1 MNEVLVTGASGFI
14 GRQCL
19 PLLVAKGYDVH
30 ALSLRPEPCSIP
42 GVSWHRC
49 NLLQPG
55 CATALMRQLRPQSL
69 LHLAWYAV
77 PGRFW
82 EARENLEWLRASL
95 ELLISFADNGGK
107 RLVAA
112 GTCAEYEWD
121 NGKRESNKENENGGK
136 NENDEK
142 NQIGGNGGECIENT
156 TSLLPSTL
164 YGTSKHALQQ
174 IVHFSRRQTG
184 LSSAW
189 GRIFFLYG
197 PHEHPIRLV
206 AYAVQ
211 SLLRGEPAFC
221 SEGGQVRDFLHVTDA
236 AAAFVS
242 LLQSEVE
249 GPVNIASGEPTSIRG
264 VLEEIGQQTGRTE
277 LLHFGARPSG
287 AEASRIW
294 GNVRRLKEEVGFS
307 PQYDLAGGI
316 RQTIEWWR
324 HSRSS
329 EKRDSE
335 PSNSEQFNT
344 EQCNRGESNQERL
357 HAAGVAEP

>member
-42 GVSWHRC
+42 GVSWHRR

-55 CATALMRQLRPQSL
+55 CATALVRQLRPQSL

-77 PGRFW
+77 PGKFW

-95 ELLISFADNGGK
+95 ELFVSFADNGGK
-107 RLVAA
+107 RFVAA

-121 NGKRESNKENENGGK
+121 NGKQGNDEEKENDGENENDGK
-136 NENDEK
+136 NGIE
-142 NQIGGNGGECIENT
+142 GNGGECNEDT

-164 YGTSKHALQQ
+164 YGASKHALGQ
-174 IVHFSRRQTG
+174 IVNFSRRQIG

-197 PHEHPIRLV
+197 PHEHPLRLV

-249 GPVNIASGEPTSIRG
+249 GPVNIASGKPVSIRG

-287 AEASRIW
+287 AEAPRVW
-294 GNVRRLKEEVGFS
+294 GNVRRLKEEVDFS
-307 PQYDLAGGI
+307 PQYGLAGGI

-324 HSRSS
+324 HSLSS

-335 PSNSEQFNT
+335 QFDPG
-344 EQCNRGESNQERL
+344 QCNRGESNQERCPT
-357 HAAGVAEP
+357 AGVAEP

>member
-42 GVSWHRC
+42 GVSWHRR
-49 NLLQPG
+49 NLLQAG

-77 PGRFW
+77 PGKFW

-95 ELLISFADNGGK
+95 ELLVSFADSGGK
-107 RLVAA
+107 RFVGA
-112 GTCAEYEWD
+112 GSCAEYEWD
-121 NGKRESNKENENGGK
+121 NGKKENDRK
-136 NENDEK
+136 NENDGRNE
-142 NQIGGNGGECIENT
+142 IEGSGGECIEDT
-156 TSLLPSTL
+156 TALLPSTL
-164 YGTSKHALQQ
+164 YGTSKQALQQ
-174 IVHFSRRQTG
+174 VVHFSRRQTG

-197 PHEHPIRLV
+197 PHEHPGRLV

-249 GPVNIASGEPTSIRG
+249 GPVNIASGKPTSIRG
-264 VLEEIGQQTGRTE
+264 VLEEIGRQTGRTE

-287 AEASRIW
+287 AEACRIW

-324 HSRSS
+324 HSLNS

-335 PSNSEQFNT
+335 PFNSEQFNT
-344 EQCNRGESNQERL
+344 QQCNRSESNQERRPT
-357 HAAGVAEP
+357 AGVAEP

>member
-30 ALSLRPEPCSIP
+30 ALCLRPEPGSTP

-49 NLLQPG
+49 NLLHPG

-77 PGRFW
+77 PGKFW

-95 ELLISFADNGGK
+95 ELLVSFADHGGK
-107 RLVAA
+107 RFVAA

-121 NGKRESNKENENGGK
+121 KHDGK
-136 NENDEK
+136 NENAGK
-142 NQIGGNGGECIENT
+142 NKIEGNWGECHEGT

-174 IVHFSRRQTG
+174 IVHFSGWQTG

-197 PHEHPIRLV
+197 PHEHPVRLV

-221 SEGGQVRDFLHVTDA
+221 SEGCQVRDFLHVTDA

-249 GPVNIASGEPTSIRG
+249 GPVNIASGKPTSIRK
-264 VLEEIGQQTGRTE
+264 VLEEIGEQTGRTE

-307 PQYDLAGGI
+307 PQYDLVAGI

-324 HSRSS
+324 HSLSS
-329 EKRDSE
+329 EER
-335 PSNSEQFNT
+335 NSEQLNP
-344 EQCNRGESNQERL
+344 EQRNRGESNQERRPT
-357 HAAGVAEP
+357 AGVAEP

>member
-42 GVSWHRC
+42 GVSWHRG

-55 CATALMRQLRPQSL
+55 CATTLMRQLRPQSL
-69 LHLAWYAV
+69 LHLAWYAA
-77 PGRFW
+77 PGKFW

-95 ELLISFADNGGK
+95 ELLVSFADNGGE

-121 NGKRESNKENENGGK
+121 NRKKENDGK
-136 NENDEK
+136 KEIE
-142 NQIGGNGGECIENT
+142 GSRGECIEDT
-156 TSLLPSTL
+156 TALLPSTL

-189 GRIFFLYG
+189 ARFFFLYG
-197 PHEHPIRLV
+197 PHEHPVRLV

-249 GPVNIASGEPTSIRG
+249 GPVNIASGKPTSIRR
-264 VLEEIGQQTGRTE
+264 VLEEVGQQTGRTE

-307 PQYDLAGGI
+307 PQYNLAGGI

-324 HSRSS
+324 HSLSS

-335 PSNSEQFNT
+335 QLNP
-344 EQCNRGESNQERL
+344 EQCNRGESNHERL
-357 HAAGVAEP
+357 HTAGLAEP

>member
-42 GVSWHRC
+42 GVSWHRH

-55 CATALMRQLRPQSL
+55 SAAALIRQLRPQSL

-77 PGRFW
+77 PGKFW

-95 ELLISFADNGGK
+95 ELLVSFADHGGE
-107 RLVAA
+107 RFVAA

-121 NGKRESNKENENGGK
+121 NGKKAHDGK
-136 NENDEK
+136 NENNEK
-142 NQIGGNGGECIENT
+142 NEIEGSTGECNEDT

-164 YGTSKHALQQ
+164 YGVSKHALQQ

-197 PHEHPIRLV
+197 PHEHPVRLV

-211 SLLRGEPAFC
+211 SLLLGEPAFC
-221 SEGGQVRDFLHVTDA
+221 SDGSQVRDFLHVTDA

-249 GPVNIASGEPTSIRG
+249 GPVNIASGKPTSIRE

-277 LLHFGARPSG
+277 LLHFGARPSE

-294 GNVRRLKEEVGFS
+294 GNVCRLKEEVGFS
-307 PQYDLAGGI
+307 PQYDLASGI

-324 HSRSS
+324 HSLSS
-329 EKRDSE
+329 DE
-335 PSNSEQFNT
+335 PNSGQFNP
-344 EQCNRGESNQERL
+344 EECNRGASNQERR
-357 HAAGVAEP
+357 HTAGVAEP